1 MEKVGNSLL
10 LSASDLVRHLHCQH
24 LTELDIAVANGSLAK
39 PRVWE
44 DPLAQI
50 LWKRGARH
58 EQGYVDH
65 LKSSGLAV
73 TVVDGVGVDNETVAR
88 TREAMRDGAEIIVQG
103 AFRSNIW
110 VGRTDILRRIDTP
123 SKLGPW
129 SYEVVDA
136 KLARETKG
144 GTVLQL
150 CLYAELVAGVQGAR
164 PENCY
169 VVTPH
174 SDYEPQVYRID
185 DYGAY
190 FRRVRDELA
199 SAVARTD
206 AAETYPEPCVH
217 CDMCRW
223 QERCDRRRRKDD
235 HLSLVAGVTKVQIEE
250 LRRHDID
257 TVAALAAMPL
267 PLGWKPS
274 RGAAPSYQRIREQ
287 ARLQVAG
294 RKAGKLVFE
303 LLPVV
308 PDFGLARLPEPSA
321 GDVFFDLEGDP
332 FVGEGGL
339 EYLFGYAYAT
349 ADGSI
354 VHTDDWSFSR
364 DDEKEAFEC
373 FIDFVVARLKVY
385 PDLHIYH
392 FAPYEPAALKR
403 LMGRY
408 ATREEEI
415 DFLLRSKRFVDLYS
429 VVRNGLRASV
439 ESYSIKK
446 LEPLYEYERT
456 TALPDANAALAKVQA
471 GLELDDVELIED
483 SDRKLVA
490 GYNRDDCL
498 STLGLRDWL
507 EQCRGSLIQ
516 EGTDVPRPEIPDG
529 EPSEQLSERRQRIN
543 ALIARLTADVP
554 ANANER
560 SAEQHARWLL
570 AYSLDWHR
578 REQKAVWWE
587 YFRLRDLAAD
597 DLLDERAALSGLTFV
612 GATGGTARAP
622 IHRYSF
628 PPQETELRG
637 DESLHSVGGGKLGT
651 IHEISLEERW
661 VDIKKRC
668 DSADIHPEGVFAHK
682 VIDAE
687 VLADSLERIGA
698 YVADSGMEGDGPHL
712 AARDLLMRL
721 PPRIGGKSIQVE
733 GEVPLDAALRIAPK
747 IAGGVFPIQGP
758 PGSGKTYIGAR
769 MICAL
774 VAQGKTVGVT
784 ANSHKVIRNLLDAV
798 LDAAEEMG
806 VNVQCVQKPS
816 EMEPD
821 QPGLRFVDNN
831 AELFEAIGNGSNV
844 AGGTAWLWGSPD
856 AANAVDV
863 LFIDEAAQMSLAN
876 VLAVS
881 QAAQSV
887 VLLGDPQQLEQ
898 PMQGSHPEGTDVSA
912 LHHLLRGEQTIAQDR
927 GLFLAETWRLHP
939 DICAYTSELFY
950 SGRLRPHAGLEVQT
964 IRSESSFSG
973 TGLRYVSVP
982 TEGNQSSSPE
992 EAERVRDVVREILGS
1007 AATWFDKDKVERPIA
1022 LSDILIIAPY
1032 NAQVFELRER
1042 LPGARIGT
1050 VDKFQGQEAPIVIY
1064 SLTTSSYADA
1074 PRGMEFL
1081 YSLNRLN
1088 VATSRAKCLCILVA
1102 SPSVFE
1108 AQCRTPRQMQLANAF
1123 CRYLELATT
1132 PSRATDSSAV
1142 RTSSPSDK
1150 RTGAKLLVG

>member
-1 MEKVGNSLL
+1 MNLLNGKVGNSLL
-10 LSASDLVRHLHCQH
+10 LSASDLVRHLNCQH
-24 LTELDIAVANGSLAK
+24 LTGLDIAVANGSLAK
-39 PRVWE
+39 PKVWE
-44 DPLAQI
+44 DPLAEI

-73 TVVDGVGVDNETVAR
+73 TVIDGVGVNNETVAR
-88 TREAMRDGAEIIVQG
+88 TREAMTDGAEIIVQG
-103 AFRSNIW
+103 AFRSDIW
-110 VGRTDILRRIDTP
+110 VGRTDILRRIDKP
-123 SKLGPW
+123 SKLGAW
-129 SYEVVDA
+129 SYEVIDA

-190 FRRVRDELA
+190 FRRVRNGLI
-199 SAVARTD
+199 SAAKRTE
-206 AAETYPEPCVH
+206 AVGTYPEPCEH

-223 QERCDRRRRKDD
+223 QDRCDQRRRADD
-235 HLSLVAGVTKVQIEE
+235 HLSLVAGATKVQIEE
-250 LRRHDID
+250 LKRQGID

-267 PLGWKPS
+267 PLCWKPC
-274 RGAAPSYQRIREQ
+274 RGATTSYERIREQ
-287 ARLQVAG
+287 ARLQVEG

-308 PDFGLARLPEPSA
+308 PGFGLTCLPEPSG

-349 ADGSI
+349 PDGSV

-364 DDEKEAFEC
+364 DNEKVALER
-373 FIDFVVARLKVY
+373 FIDFVIARLKVY

-408 ATREEEI
+408 ATREEEV

-456 TALPDANAALAKVQA
+456 TALPVANGALAKVQA
-471 GLELDDVELIED
+471 GLELDDAEFIED

-490 GYNRDDCL
+490 AYNRDDCL

-507 EQCRGSLIQ
+507 ERCRASLIQ
-516 EGTDVPRPEIPDG
+516 DGTDVPRPEIPDG
-529 EPSEQLSERRQRIN
+529 EPSELLSERQQRIN
-543 ALIARLTADVP
+543 ALITRLTADVP
-554 ANANER
+554 VGVNER

-578 REQKAVWWE
+578 REQKAVWCE
-587 YFRLRDLAAD
+587 VFRLRDLAAD

-612 GATGGTARAP
+612 GPTGGTARAP

-628 PPQETELRG
+628 PPQETELRW
-637 DESLHSVGGGKLGT
+637 DESLHSVGGGKLGAV
-651 IHEISLEERW
+651 HDISLEERW
-661 VDIKKRC
+661 VNIKKRC
-668 DSADIHPEGVFAHK
+668 DSADIHPEAVFAHK
-682 VIDAE
+682 VIDAD

-698 YVADSGMEGDGPHL
+698 YVADHGMEDDGPHL

-721 PPRIGGKSIQVE
+721 PPRIGGQPIQVD
-733 GEVPLDAALRIAPK
+733 GETPLAAALRIAPA
-747 IAGGVFPIQGP
+747 IARGVFPIQGP
-758 PGSGKTYIGAR
+758 PGTGKTYIGPR
-769 MICAL
+769 MICTL

-784 ANSHKVIRNLLDAV
+784 ANSHRVIRNLLDAA
-798 LDAAEEMG
+798 LKAAEEMG
-806 VNVQCVQKPS
+806 VDMQCVQKPS
-816 EMEPD
+816 EIEPD

-831 AELFEAIGNGSNV
+831 AELLDAIGNGSNV
-844 AGGTAWLWGSPD
+844 AGGTAWLWSSPD

-876 VLAVS
+876 VLA
-881 QAAQSV
+881 
-887 VLLGDPQQLEQ
+887 
-898 PMQGSHPEGTDVSA
+898 
-912 LHHLLRGEQTIAQDR
+912 
-927 GLFLAETWRLHP
+927 
-939 DICAYTSELFY
+939 
-950 SGRLRPHAGLEVQT
+950 
-964 IRSESSFSG
+964 
-973 TGLRYVSVP
+973 
-982 TEGNQSSSPE
+982 
-992 EAERVRDVVREILGS
+992 
-1007 AATWFDKDKVERPIA
+1007 
-1022 LSDILIIAPY
+1022 
-1032 NAQVFELRER
+1032 
-1042 LPGARIGT
+1042 
-1050 VDKFQGQEAPIVIY
+1050 
-1064 SLTTSSYADA
+1064 
-1074 PRGMEFL
+1074 
-1081 YSLNRLN
+1081 
-1088 VATSRAKCLCILVA
+1088 A
-1102 SPSVFE
+1102 SPT
-1108 AQCRTPRQMQLANAF
+1108 CRASETAAWPVRRLDSFFRSGSLVKFTAEGLKDENSHVWPGPRVLRF
-1123 CRYLELATT
+1123 DDRLGRSGCRSCRE
-1132 PSRATDSSAV
+1132 V
-1142 RTSSPSDK
+1142 
-1150 RTGAKLLVG
+1150 

>member
-10 LSASDLVRHLHCQH
+10 LSASDLVRHLNCQH
-24 LTELDIAVANGSLAK
+24 LTELDVAVANGSLAK
-39 PRVWE
+39 PKVWE

-65 LKSSGLAV
+65 LKSSGFAV
-73 TVVDGVGVDNETVAR
+73 TVIDGVGVDNEAVTR
-88 TREAMRDGAEIIVQG
+88 TRKAMRDGADIIVHG
-103 AFRSNIW
+103 AFRSDIW
-110 VGRTDILRRIDTP
+110 VGRTDILRRIDRP

-129 SYEVVDA
+129 SYEVIDA

-185 DYGAY
+185 DYGTY
-190 FRRVRDELA
+190 FRRVREGLT
-199 SAVARTD
+199 SAVDRTEVE
-206 AAETYPEPCVH
+206 ETYPEPCQH
-217 CDMCRW
+217 CELCRW
-223 QERCDRRRRKDD
+223 QERCDLRRRKDD
-235 HLSLVAGVTKVQIEE
+235 HLSLVAGATKVQIKE
-250 LRRHDID
+250 LKRQGID

-267 PLGWKPS
+267 PLDWKPS

-287 ARLQVAG
+287 ARIQVAG

-308 PDFGLARLPEPSA
+308 PGFGLACLPEPSG

-349 ADGSI
+349 PDGSI

-364 DDEKEAFEC
+364 DDEKAAFER

-408 ATREEEI
+408 ATREEEV

-446 LEPLYEYERT
+446 LEPLYDYARG
-456 TALPDANAALAKVQA
+456 TALIDANMALAKVQA
-471 GLELDDVELIED
+471 GLELDDAEFIED

-507 EQCRGSLIQ
+507 ERCRASLI
-516 EGTDVPRPEIPDG
+516 EDGTDVPRPEIPDG
-529 EPSEQLSERRQRIN
+529 EPSEQLSERQQRIN
-543 ALIARLTADVP
+543 ALIVRLTNGIPTDID
-554 ANANER
+554 ER
-560 SAEQHARWLL
+560 SPEQRARWLL

-587 YFRLRDLAAD
+587 YFRLCDLDAD
-597 DLLDERAALSGLTFV
+597 DLFDERAALSGLTFV
-612 GATGGTARAP
+612 GATGGTAKAP

-628 PPQETELRG
+628 PPQETEFRG
-637 DESLHSVGGGKLGT
+637 DESLHSVGGGKLGAV
-651 IHEISLEERW
+651 HDISLEERW

-668 DSADIHPEGVFAHK
+668 DSADTHPEAVFAHK
-682 VIDAE
+682 VINAD

-698 YVADSGMEGDGPHL
+698 YVADYGMEGDGPHL

-721 PPRIGGKSIQVE
+721 PPRIGGQSIQGD
-733 GEVPLDAALRIAPK
+733 GETPLDAALRIAPA

-774 VAQGKTVGVT
+774 VAQRKTVGVT

-798 LDAAEEMG
+798 LEAAEEMG
-806 VNVQCVQKPS
+806 VDVHCVQKPS
-816 EMEPD
+816 EMEPNRRC
-821 QPGLRFVDNN
+821 LRFVSNN
-831 AELFEAIGNGSNV
+831 AELHDAIANGSNV
-844 AGGTAWLWGSPD
+844 AGGTAWLWASPD

-881 QAAQSV
+881 QAARSV

-912 LHHLLRGEQTIAQDR
+912 LHHLFQGEQTIAQDR

-950 SGRLRPHAGLEVQT
+950 AGRLRPHAGLEAQT
-964 IRSESSFSG
+964 IRSECSFSG
-973 TGLRYVSVP
+973 SGLRYLSVP

-992 EAERVRDVVREILGS
+992 EAERVRDVVQEILGS
-1007 AATWFDKDKVERPIA
+1007 GATWFDKDKVERPLT
-1022 LSDILIIAPY
+1022 LSDILVIAPY
-1032 NAQVFELRER
+1032 NAQVFELQER

-1132 PSRATDSSAV
+1132 PSRATVSSAK
-1142 RTSSPSDK
+1142 RTSPSE
-1150 RTGAKLLVG
+1150 TWTPAKLRVA